1 MVFEN
6 LKNLNNRIEIKYN
19 QQLNEYQNYQ
29 FNYVNNRNIK
39 IQTSAIE
46 IGIDEL
52 LVLSSIQNTN
62 QVRLCV

>member
-1 MVFEN
+1 VVFEN